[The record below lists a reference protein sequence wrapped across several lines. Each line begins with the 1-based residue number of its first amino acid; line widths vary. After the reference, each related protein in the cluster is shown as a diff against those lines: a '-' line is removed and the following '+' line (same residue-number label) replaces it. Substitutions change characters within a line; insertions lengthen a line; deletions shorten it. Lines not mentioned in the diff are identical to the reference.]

1 MFHSPEIVIG
11 YHGCDISIAEKI
23 FSGKDELK
31 ASDNEYDWLG
41 NGIYFWEGSHDKAL
55 KWAEISKN
63 IKSPAVVGAFIRLGN
78 CLDLL
83 DIEHIQELEEVYHL
97 IKDESVSLGLKLPT
111 NTALKSDGIRYAR
124 KLDCF
129 IIERLHQINNESIMY
144 KIGLT
149 SEDKQLIQTDSDFID
164 SVRGLFQEG
173 EEIYENAGFRRE
185 NHIQLCIKNPNCIVG
200 YFRPKSTDPD
210 YKVI

>member
-23 FSGKDELK
+23 FSGDEGLK

-55 KWAEISKN
+55 KWAEESRN
-63 IKSPAVVGAFIRLGN
+63 IKEPAVVGAFLRLGN

-83 DIEHIQELEEVYHL
+83 DIEHIRELESVYRL
-97 IKDESVSLGLKLPT
+97 VRDEADSLGITLPT
-111 NTALKSDGIRYAR
+111 NTALKADGIRYAR

-129 IIERLHQINNESIMY
+129 IIERLHQINNESIME
-144 KIGLT
+144 KL
-149 SEDKQLIQTDSDFID
+149 SSKNMRDIQTDPDYID

-173 EEIYENAGFRRE
+173 EEIYENAGFRKE
-185 NHIQLCIKNPNCIVG
+185 NHIQLCIKNPNCIIG
-200 YFRPKSTDPD
+200 YFRPKETDPN
-210 YKVI
+210 YKII